1 MAREASLRSAAF
13 QPLGEID
20 LALPPEADPGE
31 AFIREVDEEFRR
43 DQLTQFWTRYGRWLL
58 IALGIFLL
66 AFAGWLYWREEQK
79 RAAGEFGAE
88 MIQAADALEAGNVER
103 ANPVVAKAVAAN
115 QPGYEAIGRLTQ
127 AAIAVREG
135 KPDEAAKLYAAIA
148 ADKGVA
154 EPFRELA
161 TIRQLMLQFDTLPNP
176 TLIAK
181 LEPLA
186 KAGSPWFGTA
196 GEMLAVAHMRAG
208 KPELAAP
215 IFAAIAKDISVPS
228 TIRAR
233 TGQMASML
241 GASPLPT
248 EPAGAAPAAA
258 PTEAK

>member
-1 MAREASLRSAAF
+1 M
-13 QPLGEID
+13 
-20 LALPPEADPGE
+20 ALPPEADPGE

-58 IALGIFLL
+58 IALGVFLL

-79 RAAGEFGAE
+79 RAAGDFGAE
-88 MIQAADALEAGNVER
+88 LLEAADALDASNVDR
-103 ANPVVAKAVAAN
+103 AAPVFAKAVAAP
-115 QPGYEAIGRLTQ
+115 QPGYEAVGRLTQ

-135 KPDEAAKLYAAIA
+135 KTAEAADLYAAIA
-148 ADKGVA
+148 ADDGIA

-161 TIRQLMLQFDTLPNP
+161 TVRQLMLQFDALPNE
-176 TLIAK
+176 TLSAK

-186 KAGSPWFGTA
+186 KAGSPWFGSA

-208 KPELAAP
+208 NPERAAP
-215 IFAAIAKDISVPS
+215 IFAAIAKDLSVPA

-248 EPAGAAPAAA
+248 DPAAAPTAAA

>member
-1 MAREASLRSAAF
+1 M
-13 QPLGEID
+13 
-20 LALPPEADPGE
+20 ALPPEADPGE

-43 DQLTQFWTRYGRWLL
+43 DQLANFWTRYGRWLL

-79 RAAGEFGAE
+79 RAAGDFGAE
-88 MIQAADALEAGNVER
+88 LLQATDALEASNLDR
-103 ANPVVAKAVAAN
+103 ANPIVAKAVVAP
-115 QPGYEAIGRLTQ
+115 QPGYEAVGRLTQ

-135 KPDEAAKLYAAIA
+135 KTAEAANLYGAIA
-148 ADKGVA
+148 ADSGIA

-161 TIRQLMLQFDTLPNP
+161 TIRQLMLQFDTLPNA
-176 TLIAK
+176 TLIAR
-181 LEPLA
+181 LQPLA
-186 KAGSPWFGTA
+186 KAGSPWFGSA

-208 KPELAAP
+208 NPELAAP
-215 IFAAIAKDISVPS
+215 IFAAIAKDTSVPP

-248 EPAGAAPAAA
+248 DPAAVPAAA

>member
-1 MAREASLRSAAF
+1 M
-13 QPLGEID
+13 
-20 LALPPEADPGE
+20 ALPPEADPGE

-43 DQLTQFWTRYGRWLL
+43 DQLTHFWSRYGRWLL

-66 AFAGWLYWREEQK
+66 ALAGWLYWREEQK
-79 RAAGEFGAE
+79 RTAGEFGAE
-88 MIQAADALEAGNVER
+88 MLQAADALEASNIER
-103 ANPVVAKAVAAN
+103 AEPIIAKAVAAD

-135 KPDEAAKLYAAIA
+135 KSADAANLYAAIA
-148 ADKGVA
+148 ADDDIAK
-154 EPFRELA
+154 PFRELA
-161 TIRQLMLQFDTLPNP
+161 TIRQLMLQFDTVPNAL
-176 TLIAK
+176 LISK
-181 LEPLA
+181 LQPLA
-186 KAGSPWFGTA
+186 KAGTPWFGTA

-215 IFAAIAKDISVPS
+215 IFAAIAKDPSVPA

-248 EPAGAAPAAA
+248 EPTAATSAAA
-258 PTEAK
+258 PTEAN

>member
-1 MAREASLRSAAF
+1 M
-13 QPLGEID
+13 
-20 LALPPEADPGE
+20 ALPPEADPGE

-43 DQLTQFWTRYGRWLL
+43 DQLANFWTRYGRWLL
-58 IALGIFLL
+58 IALGVFLL

-79 RAAGEFGAE
+79 RAAGDFGAE
-88 MIQAADALEAGNVER
+88 LLQAADALDASNVDR
-103 ANPVVAKAVAAN
+103 ASPVFAKAATAG

-127 AAIAVREG
+127 AAIAVNEG
-135 KPDEAAKLYAAIA
+135 KAAEAAKLYGAIA
-148 ADKGVA
+148 ADKGLA

-161 TIRQLMLQFDTLPNP
+161 TIRQLMLQFDTLPYA
-176 TLIAK
+176 TLTER
-181 LEPLA
+181 LQPLA
-186 KAGSPWFGTA
+186 KAGNPWFGSA

-215 IFAAIAKDISVPS
+215 IFAAIARDTSVPS

-248 EPAGAAPAAA
+248 DPAGAAPAAA
-258 PTEAK
+258 PTEAQ

>member
-1 MAREASLRSAAF
+1 M
-13 QPLGEID
+13 
-20 LALPPEADPGE
+20 ALPPEADPGE

-58 IALGIFLL
+58 IALGVFLL

-79 RAAGEFGAE
+79 RAAGDFGAE
-88 MIQAADALEAGNVER
+88 LLEAADALDASNVDR
-103 ANPVVAKAVAAN
+103 AAPVFAKAVAAP
-115 QPGYEAIGRLTQ
+115 QPGYEAVGRLTQ

-135 KPDEAAKLYAAIA
+135 KTAEAADLYAAIA
-148 ADKGVA
+148 ADDGIA

-161 TIRQLMLQFDTLPNP
+161 TVRQLMLQFDALPNE

-186 KAGSPWFGTA
+186 KAGSPWFGSA

-208 KPELAAP
+208 NPERAAP
-215 IFAAIAKDISVPS
+215 IFAAIAKDLSVPA

-248 EPAGAAPAAA
+248 DPAAAPTAAA

>member
-1 MAREASLRSAAF
+1 M
-13 QPLGEID
+13 
-20 LALPPEADPGE
+20 ALPPEADPGE

-58 IALGIFLL
+58 IALGVFLL

-79 RAAGEFGAE
+79 RAAGDFGAE
-88 MIQAADALEAGNVER
+88 LLEAADALDASNVDR
-103 ANPVVAKAVAAN
+103 AAPVFAKAVAAP
-115 QPGYEAIGRLTQ
+115 QPGYEAVGRLTQ

-135 KPDEAAKLYAAIA
+135 KTAEAADLYAAIA
-148 ADKGVA
+148 ADDGIA

-161 TIRQLMLQFDTLPNP
+161 TVRQLMLQFDALPNE

-186 KAGSPWFGTA
+186 KAGGPWFGSA

-208 KPELAAP
+208 NPERAAP
-215 IFAAIAKDISVPS
+215 IFAAIAKDLSVPA

-248 EPAGAAPAAA
+248 DPAAAPTAAA